1 MTAPR
6 LRQLVIAAET
16 LETADRL
23 GELLGL
29 GAPFIDPGVKEF
41 GLENRVYAIG
51 DQFLEVVVPMTDSAP
66 ARRFIDRGGEG
77 GYMAIFQT
85 DDLEGLRT
93 RVDGMGIRRVWNI
106 DLPDISASHLHPAD
120 IGGAIVSVDEAR
132 PAGGWRWGGPD
143 WRERAVAGRLTA
155 LAVESPEPEALATR
169 WALALGQT
177 VDRDSIFLADGV
189 IQFRKGETERVAAFG
204 IQTPDY
210 AAVLERAG
218 KMGLDVDWREVKFAG
233 VGLSLVG

>member
-66 ARRFIDRGGEG
+66 ARRFIDRGDG
-77 GYMAIFQT
+77 G
-85 DDLEGLRT
+85 
-93 RVDGMGIRRVWNI
+93 RRRRRQ
-106 DLPDISASHLHPAD
+106 
-120 IGGAIVSVDEAR
+120 GGGRGGGRRGATHDEK
-132 PAGGWRWGGPD
+132 
-143 WRERAVAGRLTA
+143 REEEELAAA
-155 LAVESPEPEALATR
+155 AAAAVEGKAADAR
-169 WALALGQT
+169 WWW
-177 VDRDSIFLADGV
+177 
-189 IQFRKGETERVAAFG
+189 
-204 IQTPDY
+204 
-210 AAVLERAG
+210 
-218 KMGLDVDWREVKFAG
+218 WRRW
-233 VGLSLVG
+233 

>member
-132 PAGGWRWGGPD
+132 PAGSWRWGGPA
-143 WRERAVAGRLTA
+143 WRDNAVPGRLVSAAMEAPDPDA
-155 LAVESPEPEALATR
+155 LAAR
-169 WALALGQT
+169 WALALGLT
-177 VDRDSIFLADGV
+177 VD
-189 IQFRKGETERVAAFG
+189 ERVLYLEDAAILFREGPVEKLAAFG
-204 IQTPDY
+204 LYRPDY